1 MGYMIIYEQP
11 LNEKIRLFMRLEHMF
26 DRFDHY
32 VAEPSEINSQ
42 TAIELLLELHEMSS
56 RLDVK
61 SAILKII
68 DHQTTVIKSFHGND
82 EIVEDQKNS
91 IITILEEKTKELY
104 SFHGQFGQYMK
115 HHSFLNFVKQRL
127 SVSGGLNAF
136 DAPIFNLWLNQ
147 PAEMR
152 TEQLNLWIEPYQKSR
167 EAIKLVMELIRKSAD
182 QHEHVAEDGFYQ
194 STLRTG
200 VNSKNYQ
207 LLRVHLP
214 KSYSYYPEI
223 SAGTQRFSIRFV
235 NVEDLAE
242 RGKQVQDDVS
252 FSLSICGF

>member
-1 MGYMIIYEQP
+1 
-11 LNEKIRLFMRLEHMF
+11 MRLEHMF
-26 DRFDHY
+26 DRFDYY
-32 VAEPSEINSQ
+32 VSEPSATNSQ

-68 DHQTTVIKSFHGND
+68 DHQTMVIKGFHD
-82 EIVEDQKNS
+82 EDDVVEEKKNS
-91 IITILEEKTKELY
+91 IIEVLEEKTKELY

-115 HHSFLNFVKQRL
+115 NHSFLNFVKQRL

-147 PAEMR
+147 PVEMR
-152 TEQLNLWIEPYQKSR
+152 TEQLKSWIEPYQKSR
-167 EAIKLVMELIRKSAD
+167 EAIKLVMKLIRKSAE
-182 QHEHVAEDGFYQ
+182 QVEHVAEDGFFQ

-200 VNSKNYQ
+200 AKAKNYQ

-214 KSYSYYPEI
+214 SSYSYYPEI

-235 NVEDLAE
+235 SIDDLAE